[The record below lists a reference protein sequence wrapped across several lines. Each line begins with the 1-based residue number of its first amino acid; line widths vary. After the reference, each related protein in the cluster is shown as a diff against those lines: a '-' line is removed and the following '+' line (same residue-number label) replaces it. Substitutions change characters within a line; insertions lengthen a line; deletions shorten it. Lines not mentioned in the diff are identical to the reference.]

1 MKCHICYNYR
11 RTKERCRRK
20 GVCRKCGEDDPLGNK
35 INKPSNESKCENC
48 GEGQIVG
55 SKDYEM
61 ERNERVTR
69 KMQADSRL
77 GGIRALQILGE
88 DESARS
94 NPHSYPTHYRC
105 KMDPEN
111 KRKFNP

>member
-1 MKCHICYNYR
+1 
-11 RTKERCRRK
+11 
-20 GVCRKCGEDDPLGNK
+20 
-35 INKPSNESKCENC
+35 
-48 GEGQIVG
+48 
-55 SKDYEM
+55 M

-111 KRKFNP
+111 KNKFNPWPIVKSSTQENGSQPETMRTNRKPEIVIEI